1 MDKRGAKGYWLSTAR
16 IVNQQ
21 LFDEYVSKVIPW
33 LKEVNGEVFAKD
45 TEPQGKEKTEDANLA
60 VICEFPSMRAAVE
73 AYESEEYKE
82 LSNLRKEATENSVQV
97 SLDYGLFIETVLD
110 FIIVGFTIFLVVK
123 FINKLRVKADDIKD
137 VSVPTPADIKLLSNI
152 EKLLEEQNKLLKK
165 K

>member
-1 MDKRGAKGYWLSTAR
+1 MKLINEFRDFAVKGNMIDMAIGIIIGASFNA
-16 IVNQQ
+16 IVNV
-21 LFDEYVSKVIPW
+21 LVKNIILPPLS
-33 LKEVNGEVFAKD
+33 L
-45 TEPQGKEKTEDANLA
+45 
-60 VICEFPSMRAAVE
+60 
-73 AYESEEYKE
+73 
-82 LSNLRKEATENSVQV
+82 LSNGISFEEKKIVLKEATENSVQV

-110 FIIVGFTIFLVVK
+110 FLIVGFTIFLVVK